1 MPHGAQEKS
10 CVLLGG
16 LSGMPINKN
25 WAQLYKGESSKLSNL
40 ASAFCCSARLIL
52 HVSRP
57 RCPVVPTNAPL
68 NQFYLAVHP
77 PTKCPCIP

>member
-25 WAQLYKGESSKLSNL
+25 WAQLYKGGIRNMISWTPCTSLDNLMKNLPSSAILRVLS
-40 ASAFCCSARLIL
+40 AAQ
-52 HVSRP
+52 H
-57 RCPVVPTNAPL
+57 
-68 NQFYLAVHP
+68 
-77 PTKCPCIP
+77 